1 MEYSSIISSVIT
13 ALATLL
19 AVWLSRRLNSKKSDP
34 VIEDTFKS
42 SNVYTA
48 LNYTMEELKSDRA
61 YVLEF
66 HNGSHYYSGRG
77 QKKFSCTH
85 ETVEEGISPQCNIS
99 QEHRV
104 SNYHGYVSEL
114 IEKESFIY
122 QDVNLIEDKNFLN
135 LLKLSGTS
143 SIINIPIKTLNGK
156 IIGILGVDYIREQK
170 ITEKFKKDSIDF
182 LKIQARII
190 AGYLS

>member
-1 MEYSSIISSVIT
+1 MDYSVIIASIIS
-13 ALATLL
+13 ALATLIS
-19 AVWLSRRLNSKKSDP
+19 VWMSRKLIHKTKDP
-34 VIEDTFKS
+34 VVEDAVKS
-42 SNVYTA
+42 TNVYTA
-48 LNYTMEELKSDRA
+48 LDYTMNEMKADRA

-85 ETVEEGISPQCNIS
+85 EIVEEGISHQCNHS

-104 SNYHGYVSEL
+104 SNYHGYISEL

-122 QDVNLIEDKNFLN
+122 SDCNQITDKNFLT
-135 LLKLSGTS
+135 LLQKSGTC
-143 SIINIPIKTLNGK
+143 SIINVPIKTLNGK
-156 IIGILGVDYIREQK
+156 IIGILGVDYVRATK
-170 ITEKFKKDSIDF
+170 ITQKKEDFYLKFMKQQS
-182 LKIQARII
+182 RII